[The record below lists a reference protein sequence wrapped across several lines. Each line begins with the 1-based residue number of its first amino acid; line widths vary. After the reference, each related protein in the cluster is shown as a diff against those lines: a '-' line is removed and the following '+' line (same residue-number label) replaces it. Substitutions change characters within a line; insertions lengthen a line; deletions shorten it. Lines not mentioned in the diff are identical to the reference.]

1 MSDLTPEEVLDLFHA
16 YKLKRR
22 RAVRN
27 QLVEEHMGFA
37 HHIAHRYRNRGVAD
51 DDLHQVAL
59 VGLVKAVDRFDPDFG
74 VAFTTFAGRTI
85 EGEVK
90 RHFRDATWAVR
101 VPRSMKDTSL
111 RVRAASDELGQT
123 LGRPPTVPEVA
134 SHVGIDTDEVVA
146 ALAASEAYGT
156 DSLVTGS
163 EGGDAP
169 RDREDVLGTVDDE
182 LESTAD
188 RALVES
194 LLELL
199 SERDRQIVELRF
211 YEQLSQQ
218 EIADRVGVSQMHV
231 SRLLTRSLTLM
242 RAEATPGH

>member
-1 MSDLTPEEVLDLFHA
+1 
-16 YKLKRR
+16 
-22 RAVRN
+22 
-27 QLVEEHMGFA
+27 MGFA
-37 HHIAHRYRNRGVAD
+37 HHIAHRYRKRGVAD
-51 DDLHQVAL
+51 EDLHQVAL

-111 RVRAASDELGQT
+111 RVRAARDELGQT

-134 SHVGIDTDEVVA
+134 SHLGIDSDEVVA

-163 EGGDAP
+163 DGGDGRE
-169 RDREDVLGTVDDE
+169 RDDVLGTVDEE
-182 LESTAD
+182 LESTVD

-194 LLELL
+194 LLEVL
-199 SERDRQIVELRF
+199 SARDRQIVELRF

-231 SRLLTRSLTLM
+231 SRLLSRSLTLM
-242 RAEATPGH
+242 RAEATSDL

>member
-1 MSDLTPEEVLDLFHA
+1 MSDLTPEEALDLFRE
-16 YKLKRR
+16 YKQHRR

-27 QLVEEHMGFA
+27 RLVEEHMGFA

-59 VGLVKAVDRFDPDFG
+59 VGLVKAVDRFDPEFG

-101 VPRSMKDTSL
+101 VPRSMKNTSL
-111 RVRAASDELGQT
+111 QVRGARDELGQT

-134 SHVGIDTDEVVA
+134 AHLGIDTDEVVA
-146 ALAASEAYGT
+146 ALAASEAFGT
-156 DSLVTGS
+156 DSLLTGS
-163 EGGDAP
+163 DRGDAT
-169 RDREDVLGTVDDE
+169 RDRDDVLGTVDEE
-182 LESTAD
+182 LESTVD

-199 SERDRQIVELRF
+199 SDRDRRIVELRF

-231 SRLLTRSLTLM
+231 SRLLSRSLTLM
-242 RAEATPGH
+242 RAEATSGD